1 MELSINTR
9 PRKCLGYKT
18 ALEFYNEHCPNK
30 LVWQELGE
38 EELKRLEFL
47 LSTRSKKR
55 SRSHRIPKSQ

>member
-1 MELSINTR
+1 MLLKVI
-9 PRKCLGYKT
+9 PFGLGKVFF
-18 ALEFYNEHCPNK
+18 LEKNEHCPNK